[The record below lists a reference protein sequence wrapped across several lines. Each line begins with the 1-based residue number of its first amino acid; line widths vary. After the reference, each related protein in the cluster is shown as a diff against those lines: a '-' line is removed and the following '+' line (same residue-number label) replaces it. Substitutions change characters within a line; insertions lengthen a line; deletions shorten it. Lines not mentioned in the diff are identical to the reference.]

1 MCSVCVCV
9 CACVHV
15 CMFVCMSMCVCVC
28 VFVRECVHVCVCVCT
43 CMHII
48 YFSIRM
54 FWITH
59 KIPALTLALYIIQ
72 QMLMLTI
79 RSVTPPTLMLAGW
92 EIYRPN

>member
-1 MCSVCVCV
+1 MCVCVCA

-28 VFVRECVHVCVCVCT
+28 VFVRECVHVCVCT